1 MGLFP
6 GTGRQ
11 ALKPHAHA
19 ADELC
24 PWCEQPI
31 AHGKFEEIQ
40 RRRNMKYQQFR
51 TN

>member
-11 ALKPHAHA
+11 ALKPHVHV

-31 AHGKFEEIQ
+31 PHGKFEEIQ
-40 RRRNMKYQQFR
+40 RRMAAEQD
-51 TN
+51 